1 MKTKQTLIAA
11 AIAVASLPG
20 FQKANAQ
27 TAAWRLVGN
36 ANATAT
42 SKLGTT
48 NAVPLNLTTNN
59 QTRVSINSA
68 GLVGIGN
75 NAPTKAGL
83 TVDAQ
88 AGGNNA
94 IFGSNTTGVTIVS
107 NFPNIGFNAFLVNGI
122 WKNMQNGFASR
133 LFFDPTAGGLDYS
146 VSPTSQAAGSST
158 VLPTRFAIGPTGKTG
173 INVSPVNIG
182 GQFNDAMLQVK
193 TDGDDNIRLLSND
206 DVNDWS
212 IFSNSTTLG
221 GLLLFKNAALRG
233 TFDATTGAYSPISD
247 ARLKKD
253 IVALPDVIEHVM
265 KLQPKKYHFK
275 TNDGAKDY
283 SYGFIAQE
291 VKEIF
296 PEFITPVKDRKTGE
310 ETLTLNY
317 NNFGVIAI
325 KAIQEQQKQIDE
337 QKKEIDDLKDM
348 LKKVQIPSSGTVS
361 QNTNAV
367 TLTSASL
374 EQNVPN
380 PLTNSTG
387 IAYTIPEGS
396 KGVLFITDNNGKTL
410 KQIVLNGSGKG
421 VININASTLGTGAY
435 SYTLA
440 IDGKPVATKKMI
452 VAK

>member
-1 MKTKQTLIAA
+1 MKTKQTFIAM

-20 FQKANAQ
+20 LQKATGQAG
-27 TAAWRLVGN
+27 TWKLTGN
-36 ANATAT
+36 PDATST

-59 QTRVSINSA
+59 QVRILINPA
-68 GLVGIGN
+68 GLVGMGN
-75 NAPTKAGL
+75 TAPSKAGL
-83 TVDAQ
+83 TVDTHV
-88 AGGNNA
+88 GGTNA
-94 IFGSNTTGVTIVS
+94 IFGSNTTGISIVS
-107 NFPNIGFNAFLVNGI
+107 NFPNIGFNAFIVNGI

-133 LFFDPTAGGLDYS
+133 LFFDPKFGGLDYA
-146 VSPTSQAAGSST
+146 VSPTSQAVGSST
-158 VLPTRFAIGPTGKTG
+158 VLPTRFAVGNNGKTG
-173 INVSPVNIG
+173 INVSPVTIV
-182 GQFNDAMLQVK
+182 GQFNDAMLQIK

-206 DVNDWS
+206 EINDWS
-212 IFSNSTTLG
+212 IFSNSTSLG
-221 GLLLFKNAALRG
+221 GLLLFKNGSLRG
-233 TFDATTGAYSPISD
+233 IFDATTGAYSAMSD

-253 IVALPDVIEHVM
+253 IVALPNVIENVM

-296 PEFITPVKDRKTGE
+296 PEFVTPVKDRKTGE

-337 QKKEIDDLKDM
+337 QKKEIDTLKEL
-348 LKKVQIPSSGTVS
+348 LKNIQVSSSGS
-361 QNTNAV
+361 KNANAV
-367 TLTSASL
+367 ILTSASL

-380 PLTNSTG
+380 PLTKNTS
-387 IAYTIPEGS
+387 IAYTIPAGF
-396 KGVLFITDNNGKTL
+396 KGVLVITDNNSKTV
-410 KQIVLNGSGKG
+410 KQIALNGSGKG
-421 VININASTLGTGAY
+421 VINIDASTLGAGTY
-435 SYTLA
+435 SYTLVV
-440 IDGKPVATKKMI
+440 DGKTIATKKMV